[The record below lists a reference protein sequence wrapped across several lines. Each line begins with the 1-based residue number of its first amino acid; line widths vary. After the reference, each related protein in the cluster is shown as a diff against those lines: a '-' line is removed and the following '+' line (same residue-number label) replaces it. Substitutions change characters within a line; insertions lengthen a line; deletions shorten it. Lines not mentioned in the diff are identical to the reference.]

1 METWKVLLGLTVV
14 FVVFTVLAEVTNTSL
29 SSAEGAL
36 VFVGALFFSVLFYFT
51 TRFGYRIGQRATE
64 DMSDEE

>member
-1 METWKVLLGLTVV
+1 MLGLALV
-14 FVVFTVLAEVTNTSL
+14 FVVFTIIAEVTNTSL
-29 SSAEGAL
+29 SSTGGVL

-64 DMSDEE
+64 EASEEN